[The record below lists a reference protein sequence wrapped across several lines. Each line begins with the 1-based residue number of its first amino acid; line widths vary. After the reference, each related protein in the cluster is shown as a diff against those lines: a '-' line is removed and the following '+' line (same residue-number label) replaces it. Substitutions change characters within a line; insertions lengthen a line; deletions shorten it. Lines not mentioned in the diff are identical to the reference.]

1 MEEASDAEVENIES
15 RGKALSIAKVPYEFF
30 MSGIWEGLKKFH
42 KEDDKT
48 EEIVG
53 QLTMNNDTALHVA
66 AFAERNVLEFLLK
79 LLINECTES
88 SLLCAA
94 LNVQKNHGNTVFHE
108 VAASGNLD
116 AAKHFLQLE
125 DIVQSK
131 PEYQCVL
138 KIENKLGQTPLYRAA
153 AFRQMKVVEYLA
165 SEVEDMELHFKR
177 KRDKISILRIA
188 VIGQHFETALWL
200 LKKHPCLANIKES
213 NGLTS
218 LQLLVQMPSAFG
230 PKFRKSIL

>member
-1 MEEASDAEVENIES
+1 M
-15 RGKALSIAKVPYEFF
+15 
-30 MSGIWEGLKKFH
+30 
-42 KEDDKT
+42 
-48 EEIVG
+48 
-53 QLTMNNDTALHVA
+53 
-66 AFAERNVLEFLLK
+66 LEFLLK

-94 LNVQKNHGNTVFHE
+94 LNVQKNRGNTVFHE

-165 SEVEDMELHFKR
+165 SEMEDMELHFKR
-177 KRDKISILRIA
+177 KRDKISILHIA
-188 VIGQHFETALWL
+188 VIGQHF
-200 LKKHPCLANIKES
+200 
-213 NGLTS
+213 GLS
-218 LQLLVQMPSAFG
+218 LPLS
-230 PKFRKSIL
+230 RI